1 MQRKPYQDCMC
12 CAYLLPGLRRRGTM
26 VHRAG
31 VGRLRRQRPA
41 MLLRRAGTPGGRG
54 LRRRLLCG
62 GRELRRRE
70 LLLRERRVSHV
81 RLRLPHVW
89 RVLLG
94 LSGRMPHW
102 HLPHVRLH
110 LSPGI

>member
-1 MQRKPYQDCMC
+1 MC
-12 CAYLLPGLRRRGTM
+12 SAYLLPGLRRRGTM

-31 VGRLRRQRPA
+31 VGRLGRQRPA
-41 MLLRRAGTPGGRG
+41 VLLRRAGTPGGRG

-70 LLLRERRVSHV
+70 LRRRELLLRERRVLV
-81 RLRLPHVW
+81 AHVW
-89 RVLLG
+89 RVLLLLG
-94 LSGRMPHW
+94 LCGRMPHR